1 MLLHATPTMQRNGM
15 DENAHPTRTRL
26 SHCKQ
31 ALPDRSTHLAQW
43 KHPTIKH
50 LHKSNAFTDGMTL
63 PGPLYIPTARW
74 KCDDELTSFTDTT
87 TLCHIVGKT
96 TQNVVWENTI
106 PPGDWAPIRPFFMTP
121 THDRWKTSRLLI
133 CPQLSRFPD
142 DTSVLAIVSP
152 NVPYPEFRPNSFSK
166 QQEDDIMK
174 GHLPTLF
181 SVSSPWFAGYSLEIQ
196 SC

>member
-1 MLLHATPTMQRNGM
+1 MLTPHERAYLTANKLYPIAQHIWPN
-15 DENAHPTRTRL
+15 ENIQHII
-26 SHCKQ
+26 SNI
-31 ALPDRSTHLAQW
+31 
-43 KHPTIKH
+43 IKH

-152 NVPYPEFRPNSFSK
+152 NVPYPEFRPNSFSN
-166 QQEDDIMK
+166 
-174 GHLPTLF
+174 
-181 SVSSPWFAGYSLEIQ
+181 
-196 SC
+196 